1 MIERRSPSD
10 YYENTPPKHLALRAL
25 AQLNKEVLYQHLH
38 IPNINP
44 EKVETRCRVMAEL
57 CKSCSKLEPEN
68 ELWEYASEFFQ
79 VFPQGRSS
87 VWQLL
92 EKWGMKTERDG
103 SIKAPPIFNSFR
115 YPLEFMDMPSCY
127 NFDGFFK
134 GKRVTEYL
142 SDEGERKFKAQLR
155 WASDNCWTQ
164 LEQTKR
170 LLHIGTQSLVATDYC
185 TGVAKASRTN
195 KVVVLIGPDIE
206 ELRILTEKGYKAIG
220 IDRIFSPQIRKGIL
234 NGNIISLDKNTE
246 DKKIDFDQIPIG
258 KIGFVQADIEK
269 EGLFFLPNGIPLTI
283 GEKNMIHHMPPD
295 SRIRIISQ
303 IAEQLRQNGGVMVLN
318 EPWNNL
324 TLVEM
329 VWDANPHRET
339 TIWDGMIIS
348 HIYGAQTPESLT
360 ALVKEAC
367 PTIKS
372 KVQKVPSIPPLA
384 FSPVRKRILTY
395 QAVQLVASF

>member
-1 MIERRSPSD
+1 MIERRSLSAC
-10 YYENTPPKHLALRAL
+10 YSNTPPKHLALRVL
-25 AQLNKEVLYQHLH
+25 AQLNKGALDQHSH

-44 EKVETRCRVMAEL
+44 EKLETRCRVMAEL
-57 CKSCSKLEPEN
+57 CKSCAILEPEN
-68 ELWEYASEFFQ
+68 RLWEYASEFFQ
-79 VFPQGRSS
+79 VFPQGKTR

-92 EKWGMKTERDG
+92 ERWGMKIKQDK
-103 SIKAPPIFNSFR
+103 SIKAPPVFDSFR

-127 NFDGFFK
+127 NSDGFFK
-134 GKRVTEYL
+134 GKKVTEYL
-142 SDEGERKFKAQLR
+142 NDEGERKFKAQLR

-170 LLHIGTQSLVATDYC
+170 LLRVGTQSLVASDYC
-185 TGVAKASRTN
+185 KELVEVTGKNKA
-195 KVVVLIGPDIE
+195 VVLIGPDIE
-206 ELRILTEKGYKAIG
+206 ELRILAEKGYKVIG
-220 IDRIFSPQIRKGIL
+220 IDRIFSPQIRGGIL
-234 NGNIISLDKNTE
+234 NGNIISLGRETE
-246 DKKIDFDQIPIG
+246 NGKIAFDQVPVG

-269 EGLFFLPNGIPLTI
+269 EGLRFLPNEALTI
-283 GEKNMIHHMPPD
+283 GEKNMIHHMPAA
-295 SRIRIISQ
+295 SRIRTISE
-303 IAEQLRQNGGVMVLN
+303 IARQLRENGGAMVFN

-329 VWDANPHRET
+329 VWGANPHRET

-372 KVQKVPSIPPLA
+372 KVQKVPLIPPLA
-384 FSPVRKRILTY
+384 FSLVREKILTY